1 MKEENK
7 KTSQAAVTASEVEEK
22 LLNGKIT
29 VNQARATLGLKPM
42 SDDVA
47 NSYLVKHEEKPT
59 LVKVSEGTWK
69 MRLRSYLIRKL
80 LGNHITIFIDKI
92 NDGVEWPV
100 SYELEVADSKRRW
113 LLFRADVQKLTPN
126 RYRLKRYDS
135 YYYRAYRSG
144 FHEQHEC
151 CTHRLV

>member
-7 KTSQAAVTASEVEEK
+7 KPPQAAVTASEGTEK
-22 LLNGKIT
+22 LSNGKIT
-29 VNQARATLGLKPM
+29 INQARATLGLKPI
-42 SDDVA
+42 SDEIA
-47 NSYLVKHEEKPT
+47 NSYLVKHEEQPT
-59 LVKVSEGTWK
+59 LVKVSKGTWK

-80 LGNHITIFIDKI
+80 LGNHITVFIHEI

-100 SYELEVADSKRRW
+100 LYELEVVDSKRRW

-135 YYYRAYRSG
+135 YYYRAYRS
-144 FHEQHEC
+144 
-151 CTHRLV
+151 